1 MKNPIKIVEAIP
13 LTVHNGDSD
22 ASLEGDA
29 IDMRP
34 SDYLAFEGALV
45 AVQIGTVGGD
55 VSEALVKV
63 EESDSSTFA
72 SGNTIAEGG
81 EAVDVTAGE
90 SITTFQIKRT
100 KRYIRVVLDID
111 EDGAADDV
119 QISAVAVLNNWSK
132 PYNLG

>member
-1 MKNPIKIVEAIP
+1 M
-13 LTVHNGDSD
+13 
-22 ASLEGDA
+22 
-29 IDMRP
+29 
-34 SDYLAFEGALV
+34 
-45 AVQIGTVGGD
+45 GGD